1 MKVYD
6 VVPTLPPDVAVLV
19 PGSGVTPDGLPYE
32 RGLHRIGLV
41 EDALN
46 TGVHVPALI
55 LSGGKASGTVPS
67 EADAMFAHLQQAVP
81 GVLRPERVF
90 LEAGS
95 INTLQNLVNCMP
107 FIEELGPDCLALVT
121 DKSHAW
127 RITALARKVLPRSV
141 DILPVVNAY
150 MPTQYEL
157 KRERAAQAVTRALLF
172 GVSDGAGPA
181 AIEKRQ
187 KQYEA
192 AKQKIRPSR

>member
-1 MKVYD
+1 MKIYD
-6 VVPTLPPDVAVLV
+6 IAPTLPPDVAVLV
-19 PGSGVTPDGLPYE
+19 PGSGVMPDGSPYE

-55 LSGGKASGTVPS
+55 LSGGKASGAVPS
-67 EADAMFAHLQQAVP
+67 EADAMFAHMQQAVP
-81 GVLRPERVF
+81 GDLLPKRVF

-95 INTLQNLVNCMP
+95 VNTLQNIVNCMP

-121 DKSHAW
+121 DKSHIW
-127 RITALARKVLPRSV
+127 RITALARKVLPGSV

-150 MPTQYEL
+150 TPTQYEL

-172 GVSDGAGPA
+172 GVADSAGPA
-181 AIEKRQ
+181 ALQKRQ
-187 KQYEA
+187 RQYEA
-192 AKQKIRPSR
+192 AKQKIRPTR